1 MELLIAVGILI
12 IGFYGLI
19 KGADIFVVA
28 ASKIAQ
34 KFHIP
39 MLVIGLTIVA
49 MGTSA
54 PEAAI
59 SITAAFNNASG
70 ITIGNIVGSNILN
83 ILLVLGVCS
92 LIHNLKVNRST
103 YHYEIPFVILITSVL
118 LGLGWLGN
126 SLSHADALILIGL
139 FGLFLFYLFRLAKN
153 SDEEES
159 DEIVLLE
166 EKDTL
171 PKLLLFILIGLFF
184 IVAGSHLTVDSAKT
198 IASAFGVS
206 DRVIGLTVAAFGTSL
221 PELITSVTAVRKG
234 NNEIAIGNIVGSNI
248 FNILF
253 VLGIAGLVSPT
264 AIPYGQEFLVDTVIA
279 ILSAVLL
286 YVTCGRKRVLNR
298 ASGAMMLISYAVYF
312 VFLMMK

>member
-1 MELLIAVGILI
+1 MELWIAVGILI
-12 IGFYGLI
+12 LGFYGLI

-70 ITIGNIVGSNILN
+70 ITIGNIIGSNILN

-92 LIHNLKVNRST
+92 MIHNLKVNRST
-103 YHYEIPFVILITSVL
+103 YRYEIPFVFLITCVL

-139 FGLFLFYLFRLAKN
+139 FGLFLFYLFRLSKN
-153 SDEEES
+153 GEEEEN

-171 PKLLLFILIGLFF
+171 PKLLVLILVGLFF

-198 IASAFGVS
+198 IAGAFGVS
-206 DRVIGLTVAAFGTSL
+206 DRVIGLTVVAFGTSL
-221 PELITSVTAVRKG
+221 PELITSGTAVYKG

-264 AIPYGQEFLVDTVIA
+264 AIPYSEAFLVDTVIA
-279 ILSAVLL
+279 ILSVVLL
-286 YVTCGRKRVLNR
+286 YVTCGRKRMLNR
-298 ASGAMMLISYAVYF
+298 TSGAMMLISYAVYF